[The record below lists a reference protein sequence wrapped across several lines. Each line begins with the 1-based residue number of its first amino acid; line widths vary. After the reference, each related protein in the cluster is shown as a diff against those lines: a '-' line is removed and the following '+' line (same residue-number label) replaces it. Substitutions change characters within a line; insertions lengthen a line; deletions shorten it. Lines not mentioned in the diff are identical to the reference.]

1 MNKILSQLSQR
12 TKLSIF
18 LLRIVLIFFLQFS
31 LFSFSDAQINSVDF
45 FEEVKIKIDDNIFS
59 TKKDTQLWQGEKH
72 LHFEYRNIKAVAEIE
87 IFPSKLYPIREL
99 HLLPSKDYEVLDSIV
114 NVNNTHFRFK
124 VRFTQLTISKYLQF
138 TFSIKSDIF
147 LNPYIEEVKL
157 FQTTS
162 TTAFLNPTDDRL
174 FIGEERAFKVETN
187 RPNNIVFFSQW
198 TRDEKINYKF
208 SRKQDGLWIHLL
220 PTASGIQRLN
230 VPVNLKVPNFDAET
244 RKLNYDLP
252 PLEFEFEV
260 KQSKLVFL
268 NTNRKEIT
276 LKSDLQSEGIEI
288 ELDYHPSL
296 KLKKTYR
303 LEQQEE
309 KGGWLIGEIFTR
321 SVLSNGRV
329 LCWLRPF
336 NYHRQS
342 DGYLYIKDGDL
353 ARFITNFNITPPMR
367 IDKITVV
374 TKKGN
379 SSKDNIVYPGE
390 TVEIKVRG
398 EGLSKSKLIFE
409 GLTEIQSDTLLRTE
423 NELIFLA
430 KIPMN
435 INKSV
440 IEIFNWGKS
449 IGQPLQVQEYQ
460 IPHPLDF
467 VKIKIEE
474 TPDIIFSEIDQTI
487 FTQKTIPNIIIAFD
501 PHKIDEKKRLFGKQ
515 FLSVEVIITSN
526 TNQLLDR
533 QTIPNITICPGEN
546 SPRFDY
552 YDYQNCRF
560 ENISLNQYLRQKTFD
575 LEAWSRIEIVIQH
588 DRAKYGGQG
597 FYKKAEIILRRSSSF
612 DLDVS
617 FPAGLVTKRVG
628 TDGFGS
634 LSGVSMA
641 IIAQFSFYHPR
652 KIAKTRPFKIG
663 AGFLALNAFNFA
675 ENASNRDVGIV
686 LLGSL
691 YPIQRKQRSKF
702 SFPLFLGGGYFLSEG
717 KFFYLIGPGIRLRI

>member
-1 MNKILSQLSQR
+1 MNR
-12 TKLSIF
+12 PTIF
-18 LLRIVLIFFLQFS
+18 KFFLFRIVLIFFFHFLLTTS
-31 LFSFSDAQINSVDF
+31 TSAQINPVDF

-59 TKKDTQLWQGEKH
+59 TKKDTLRHQGEKH
-72 LHFEYRNIKAVAEIE
+72 FHFEYKEIQAVAAVEIY
-87 IFPSKLYPIREL
+87 PSELYPIRTL
-99 HLLPSKDYEVLDSIV
+99 QLLPSKDYEVIDSIV

-124 VRFTQLTISKYLQF
+124 VKFTQLTLSKFLQF

-147 LNPYIEEVKL
+147 VNPYIDELKL
-157 FQTTS
+157 LQTTS
-162 TTAFLNPTDDRL
+162 TSAFLRPTDNRL
-174 FIGEERAFKVETN
+174 FIGEEKTFKVETN
-187 RPNNIVFFSQW
+187 RPNNIVFSNQW
-198 TRDEKINYKF
+198 TRGEKINYKF

-220 PTASGIQRLN
+220 PNTPGIHRIN
-230 VPVNLKVPNFDAET
+230 IPVQLKIPSLEKKT
-244 RKLNYDLP
+244 KKLNYYLL
-252 PLEFEFEV
+252 PLEFRFEV

-268 NTNRKEIT
+268 STNQKEIT
-276 LKSDLQSEGIEI
+276 LKSGIQSEGIEI
-288 ELDYHPSL
+288 ELDYHSSL

-329 LCWLRPF
+329 LCWFRPF

-342 DGYLYIKDGDL
+342 EGYLYIKDGDL
-353 ARFITNFNITPPMR
+353 AKFITNFNITPPTR
-367 IDKITVV
+367 IDKISVV
-374 TKKGN
+374 SKKGN
-379 SSKDNIVYPGE
+379 SSKNNIVYPGE

-423 NELIFLA
+423 NEIIFLA

-435 INKSV
+435 INESEIK
-440 IEIFNWGKS
+440 IFNWGES
-449 IGQPLQVQEYQ
+449 IGQSLQVQEYQ

-467 VKIKIEE
+467 VSLKIEE

-501 PHKIDEKKRLFGKQ
+501 PHKIDKPKRLFGKQ
-515 FLSVEVIITSN
+515 MLSVEVSITSN

-533 QTIPNITICPGEN
+533 QMIPNITICPGEN

-552 YDYQNCRF
+552 YDHQNCRF

-575 LEAWSRIEIVIQH
+575 LEAWSRIEITIQH
-588 DRAKYGGQG
+588 DRTKYGGQG

-617 FPAGLVTKRVG
+617 FPAGLVTKKVG

-691 YPIQRKQRSKF
+691 YPIQRKQRSKL
-702 SFPLFLGGGYFLSEG
+702 SFPLYLGGGYFLSEG
-717 KFFYLIGPGIRLRI
+717 KFFYLLGPGIRLRI